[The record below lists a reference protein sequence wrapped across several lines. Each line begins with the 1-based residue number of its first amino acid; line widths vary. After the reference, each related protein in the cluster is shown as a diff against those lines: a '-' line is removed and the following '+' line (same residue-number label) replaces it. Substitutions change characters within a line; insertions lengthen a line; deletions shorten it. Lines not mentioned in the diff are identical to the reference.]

1 MPKLITAPG
10 IFIISQY
17 HCRKDIIMTQIPNHE
32 NTTIHPEV
40 IKRVSQTMP
49 DEEQILDLAD
59 LFKLFADSTRVRI
72 LFALMK
78 TEMCVYDLSALLQV
92 SQSAVSHQLRLL
104 RNAKLVKNRREGKI
118 VYYSSDDYH
127 VDTVLNLALEHL
139 KEEKRPYTED
149 LE

>member
-1 MPKLITAPG
+1 MSTIPSQEATSLHPEIIERIRGLMPK
-10 IFIISQY
+10 
-17 HCRKDIIMTQIPNHE
+17 
-32 NTTIHPEV
+32 
-40 IKRVSQTMP
+40 
-49 DEEQILDLAD
+49 EEHILDLAD

-72 LFALMK
+72 LFALTK
-78 TEMCVYDLSALLQV
+78 AELCVYDLAALLGV

-127 VDTVLNLALEHL
+127 VDIVMNIALEHL
-139 KEEKRPYTED
+139 KEEKGSSAED

>member
-1 MPKLITAPG
+1 MNNA
-10 IFIISQY
+10 S
-17 HCRKDIIMTQIPNHE
+17 NHE
-32 NTTIHPEV
+32 NTTIHPDV
-40 IKRVSQTMP
+40 IARVSKAMP

-59 LFKLFADSTRVRI
+59 LFKLFSDSTRVRI

-78 TEMCVYDLSALLQV
+78 SEMCVYDLSALLQV

-127 VDTVLNLALEHL
+127 VDIVLNIALEHL
-139 KEEKRPYTED
+139 KEDSKSSTED